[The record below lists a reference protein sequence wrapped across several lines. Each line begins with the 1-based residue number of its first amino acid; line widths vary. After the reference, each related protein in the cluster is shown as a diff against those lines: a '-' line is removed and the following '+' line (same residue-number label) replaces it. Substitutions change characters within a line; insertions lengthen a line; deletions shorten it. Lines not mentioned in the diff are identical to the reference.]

1 MSEVTFYDEGGTL
14 LGVSE
19 RHSIVF
25 SAGSTGS
32 SSNTPL
38 ASPTMP
44 RVKSEEGES
53 EDVEPWGDDNDY
65 PRRIVEA
72 YSRNTVIPAT
82 LGERASE
89 LVGGGLIAMK
99 VVGADNDGNETLEYV
114 QDPEIQDFLSSFQLE
129 KTLFELA
136 QDLVWFFN
144 AWVELIPNANRTKII
159 GVTHQEAAFCRWEK
173 QNKSTGRCE
182 RVWIASDWP
191 NPEKKNIIKLPAI
204 DPYTWNSIEQVRE
217 SKDSKFMYPLIIPT
231 VSRVFY
237 QLPHHD
243 AIRTSGW
250 LDVVQ
255 AVPAYKKF
263 MMRNQMSLKYHFE
276 IDEAYWPL
284 LYGQN
289 QWEKWDAK
297 QRVAKKKKWIQ
308 DMTDTLTDVKKA
320 GKAIITPKVWG
331 DGTLG
336 HGTDYRQYITI
347 NTLQDITQDGKYVE
361 DVMEGTAQIL
371 YALSVDP
378 TTKGFLGG
386 AKMGSRSGGSDKREA
401 FTISNIRNS
410 PARRALL
417 EPIRWIAKYNGWEQ
431 RHPGLRILT
440 KSAILTTLDT
450 GTGSK
455 AAFAQ

>member
-1 MSEVTFYDEGGTL
+1 MSLEFFEEGGTL
-14 LGVSE
+14 VATSE
-19 RHSIVF
+19 RLGIVF
-25 SAGSTGS
+25 SAGTTREAPIQG
-32 SSNTPL
+32 
-38 ASPTMP
+38 PTMP
-44 RVKSEEGES
+44 QVKSENSDDE
-53 EDVEPWGDDNDY
+53 VEPWGDDNDF
-65 PRRIVEA
+65 PKRIVDL

-82 LGERASE
+82 LGEKAAE

-99 VVGADNDGNETLEYV
+99 VVGAKDDGTEILEYV
-114 QDPEIQDFLSSFQLE
+114 NDWEIQDFLSSYQLE

-144 AWVELIPNANRTKII
+144 AFVELVPNKDRTKIV

-173 QNKSTGRCE
+173 QNKSTGKCE
-182 RVWIASDWP
+182 RIWIASDWP
-191 NPEKKNIIKLPAI
+191 SPEKKSITKLRAI
-204 DPYTWNSIEQVRE
+204 DPYSWNSIDEVRSSKE
-217 SKDSKFMYPLIIPT
+217 SNFIYPLIIPT

-237 QLPHHD
+237 QVAHHD

-250 LDVVQ
+250 LDIVQ
-255 AVPAYKKF
+255 AVPSYKKF
-263 MMRNQMSLKYHFE
+263 MMQNQMSLKYHFE

-284 LYGQN
+284 VFGDKE
-289 QWEKWDAK
+289 WEKLK
-297 QRVAKKKKWIQ
+297 PRERIVRKKKWLEE
-308 DMTDTLTDVKKA
+308 MTATLTDVKKA
-320 GKAIITPKVWG
+320 GKSIITPKVWG
-331 DGTLG
+331 NFTNSA
-336 HGTDYRQYITI
+336 DYRNYITI
-347 NTLQDITQDGKYVE
+347 KTLDDTVKDGKYIE

-401 FTISNIRNS
+401 FTISNIRDS

-417 EPIRWIAKYNGWEQ
+417 EPIRWICKYNGWEK